1 LYLGRQSA
9 KMQLI
14 TKLCTLIW
22 QGSRCGL
29 KTERVFRIGEKLIS
43 LEKVVRQVEKA
54 LEMRE
59 KGHSQQEAA
68 VRLHL
73 DRSFIS
79 RLESIGEIRKGRRI
93 AVIGFP
99 LANSVELS
107 EICREFGLDFFLIL
121 NDRERWELVQD
132 KQALDFFN
140 RMLELFTRLR
150 EYDTLILITSEKWFN
165 LAEALLDL
173 QIIFISLGPTPIS
186 EDHVINPQRLK
197 DTIRQVLQN

>member
-1 LYLGRQSA
+1 
-9 KMQLI
+9 MHVI
-14 TKLCTLIW
+14 TNLCTLIK
-22 QGSRCGL
+22 QGSRCRL
-29 KTERVFRIGEKLIS
+29 KSERVFRIGEKLIS
-43 LEKVVRQVEKA
+43 LDKILHQVEKA
-54 LEMRE
+54 LELRE
-59 KGHSQQEAA
+59 KGQSQQDAA

-99 LANSVELS
+99 LANSGELS
-107 EICREFGLDFFLIL
+107 EICREFGLDFYLLL

-140 RMLELFTRLR
+140 RMLDIVTRLR
-150 EYDTLILITSEKWFN
+150 EYDTLIMITSEKWFH
-165 LAEALLDL
+165 LAEALLNL

-186 EDHVINPQRLK
+186 EDHIIEPQLLK
-197 DTIRQVLQN
+197 DKIRQVLQD